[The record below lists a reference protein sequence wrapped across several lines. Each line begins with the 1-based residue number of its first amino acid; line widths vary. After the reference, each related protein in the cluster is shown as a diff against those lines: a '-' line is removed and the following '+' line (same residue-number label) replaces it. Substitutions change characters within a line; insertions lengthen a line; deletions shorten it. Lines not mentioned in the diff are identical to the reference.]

1 VCEWGRPSVPT
12 GAVALAALVQ
22 IGSRRLS
29 AISFNQSPPL
39 PRVTATPPTHPS
51 TNPATHPTNESEW
64 RGLGEV
70 RGFRVGGPG
79 GCAKVSVPKL
89 LPLEV
94 FRVFSCCEFLLGTLS
109 EGEWT
114 IARNSCSFRPSHGT
128 DCVVGG
134 TGGSLWRWGMEGVVR
149 GRGRQKGFVR
159 GLREGGAPG
168 WQRGSGRPPLCQGTP
183 RRGRKWGQTFFGL
196 TSEWRGGMGFGF
208 GLQFEKRVGR
218 GVCSSFSIA
227 TEFPFPSYILK
238 YAALKTTRAMA
249 KFCSPMFLVYFSS
262 VLFYTFL
269 NEVPT

>member
-1 VCEWGRPSVPT
+1 VDNCQEF
-12 GAVALAALVQ
+12 VQ
-22 IGSRRLS
+22 
-29 AISFNQSPPL
+29 FPP
-39 PRVTATPPTHPS
+39 
-51 TNPATHPTNESEW
+51 
-64 RGLGEV
+64 
-70 RGFRVGGPG
+70 
-79 GCAKVSVPKL
+79 
-89 LPLEV
+89 
-94 FRVFSCCEFLLGTLS
+94 
-109 EGEWT
+109 
-114 IARNSCSFRPSHGT
+114 IARHGLCGGW
-128 DCVVGG
+128 DGRILVVVGN
-134 TGGSLWRWGMEGVVR
+134 GMVVR

-262 VLFYTFL
+262 VLFYTFFERGANL
-269 NEVPT
+269 RKKYY